1 MSESFPAPG
10 EKHELELGS
19 QLSPRFNEDGLIPAI
34 VTDAATGDVV
44 MFAWMNRESLARTI
58 ECGEAVYWSRSRKE
72 IWHKG
77 ATSGNTQKIIEM
89 RIDCDQDALWL
100 KVEVKGHGASCHNGY
115 ASCFYRE
122 IPTGEKRE
130 KGKLVFKQ
138 EPVFNPDEVY
148 NTKSI

>member
-1 MSESFPAPG
+1 MSEIFAPQ
-10 EKHELELGS
+10 EDKREVELGK
-19 QLSPRFNEDGLIPAI
+19 QLAPRFNEDGLIPAI
-34 VTDAATGDVV
+34 VTDAASGEVV

-100 KVEVKGHGASCHNGY
+100 KVEVSGHGASCHNGY

-122 IPTGEKRE
+122 IPTGEMRGKE
-130 KGKLVFKQ
+130 KGELVFKQ

-148 NTKSI
+148 KR